1 LPGLVPGIRRAGR
14 AVSVSR
20 QCQPAEIG
28 ELFPDGGT
36 EAERIGRDAAAVID
50 VIGLGNEAIDAFAQQ
65 PLLVA

>member
-1 LPGLVPGIRRAGR
+1 
-14 AVSVSR
+14 VSVSR